1 MAGLH
6 EGGGPQ
12 IGEETCGGSPH
23 PSFKRD
29 QIKMRN
35 YMDRRVTQPKRVSS
49 PTWRPPPPCKQ
60 ALSHQPP
67 ILLQLSLGSFYISRL
82 NTTLTCFNAL
92 FPISIIWWV
101 ANTAI
106 GSRYVCTVCIS
117 VAVM

>member
-106 GSRYVCTVCIS
+106 GSRDVFYS
-117 VAVM
+117 LH